1 MSALNHSVRVIYT
14 RYSLSVAEIC
24 VFSVRYYRDIERVS
38 TIREILFSNE
48 NILTGAA
55 ITVPNLFTYLN
66 SVNVNNNDDDN
77 NTVAR
82 DKSLRYGQKTRK

>member
-1 MSALNHSVRVIYT
+1 
-14 RYSLSVAEIC
+14 
-24 VFSVRYYRDIERVS
+24 
-38 TIREILFSNE
+38 
-48 NILTGAA
+48 LTGAA

-82 DKSLRYGQKTRK
+82 DKSLWYGQKTRK